1 MKGLIVAAGYGTRFL
16 PVTKTVPKE
25 MLPLITKPS
34 IAFIIEE
41 FISAGIKDIVIL
53 SSRRKKA
60 LDDFFDREAELEAVF
75 SREGDSEKM
84 AKVAPYP
91 ANFAFVHQQEMRG
104 TGHAL
109 LQARHLLEHSPF
121 VVAYPDDLH
130 FGQPSLSRQ
139 LIEAYEETGANVL
152 ATMHNPPDIN
162 RYGVLELDEDRVH
175 VKNIVEKPAPGAE
188 PSREASIGR
197 YLFTP
202 DIFPFLEEGW
212 RLHKGEGEYYHVYAL
227 QRLMEQG
234 RVVFRQMEG
243 LRLDIGA
250 PEGYLEAVLR
260 YAAGIPELKSV
271 IDRVYRELDS

>member
-34 IAFIIEE
+34 IAFIVEE
-41 FISAGIKDIVIL
+41 FISAGIKDIVVL
-53 SSRRKKA
+53 SSRRKKS
-60 LDDFFDREAELEAVF
+60 LDDFFDREAELEGVF
-75 SREGDSEKM
+75 SLEGESEKLAM
-84 AKVAPYP
+84 IEPYP
-91 ANFAFVHQQEMRG
+91 ANFAFVHQREMRG

-109 LQARHLLEHSPF
+109 LQARHLLEYGPF

-130 FGQPSLSRQ
+130 FGSPSLSRQ
-139 LIEAYEETGANVL
+139 LIEVYEETGANVL
-152 ATMHNPPDIN
+152 ATMHDPPDIN
-162 RYGVLELDEDRVH
+162 RYGVLELDKDGVH

-197 YLFTP
+197 FLFTP
-202 DIFPFLEEGW
+202 DIFPLLEEGW

-243 LRLDIGA
+243 QRLDIGA

-260 YAAGIPELKSV
+260 YAAGVPELKAV